1 MMTHIVMTHM
11 QNIKYNNDS
20 LLKGNWLLE
29 GAKDYP
35 VSDTYS
41 DSLDSLFLV
50 AEVHRQR
57 ILPRSY
63 NIFGSFEQQSDNTNV
78 LYLGVQKLLHKCIKP
93 RFSIHR

>member
-1 MMTHIVMTHM
+1 MTHM

-20 LLKGNWLLE
+20 LWKGNWLLE

-50 AEVHRQR
+50 TEVHRQG
-57 ILPRSY
+57 IFPRSY
-63 NIFGSFEQQSDNTNV
+63 NIFGSFEQQSDTNV

-93 RFSIHR
+93 SFHL